1 MDKLLINGGNKLKG
15 TIDISGSKNAALP
28 IIVAAG
34 ILGQS
39 KSIIT
44 NVPHLTD
51 VKMLCSLLEK
61 LGAKTH
67 LDNNQLTI
75 EPIDQT
81 SYEAPYDLVRKMRA
95 SIYVLGPLLA
105 RMGRAKVSFPGGCAI
120 GPRPIDLHLE
130 GLKRLGAKI
139 EVLGGYIDAHA
150 DSLQGTDVYLKGVFG
165 ASVGATANVMMAATL
180 GQGTTTI
187 RPAACEPHIT
197 DLARFLIKMGA
208 SIEGVGTT
216 ELKIHGVN
224 SLNGTHHSV
233 LPDDIETG
241 TFMVAAAMTKGDLF
255 LKGANKAQVQAI
267 TEKLVQIG
275 VKMSWQNDGVRIWVD
290 RQLNPTDVR
299 TDVYPGFPTD
309 MQAQIMG
316 LLSLVSGVSVIT
328 ETIHQDRFMHVA
340 ELNRLG
346 ANIRVDGN
354 MAVIHGVGQLSGAPV
369 MASDLRAGIVLV
381 LGGLAAQGRT
391 LVSRVYHID
400 RGYEKVEAKLS
411 AVGADIRRL
420 NT

>member
-1 MDKLLINGGNKLKG
+1 MDKLLINGGKKLKG

-61 LGAKTH
+61 LGAKTD

-139 EVLGGYIDAHA
+139 EVLSGYIDAHA
-150 DSLQGTDVYLKGVFG
+150 DSLQGTDVYLKGIFG

-180 GQGTTTI
+180 GQGTTII

-208 SIEGVGTT
+208 SIEGIGTT

-233 LPDDIETG
+233 LSDDIETG

-255 LKGANKAQVQAI
+255 LKGANRAQVQAV

-316 LLSLVSGVSVIT
+316 LLSLVSGVSVVT

-381 LGGLAAQGRT
+381 LGGLAAQGQT

>member
-1 MDKLLINGGNKLKG
+1 MDKLLINGEKALKG

-51 VKMLCSLLEK
+51 VKTLCSLLEK

-67 LDNNQLTI
+67 LENNQLTI

-105 RMGRAKVSFPGGCAI
+105 RVGRARVSFPGGCAI

-150 DSLQGTDVYLKGVFG
+150 DSLQGTDIYLKGVFG

-197 DLARFLIKMGA
+197 DLAHFLIKMGA
-208 SIEGVGTT
+208 SIEGIGTT

-224 SLNGTHHSV
+224 SLSGTRHSV
-233 LPDDIETG
+233 LSDDIETG

-255 LKGANKAQVQAI
+255 LKGANMVQVQAV

-275 VKMSWQNDGVRIWVD
+275 VKMSWQNDGVRVWAD
-290 RQLNPTDVR
+290 RQLHPTDVR

-354 MAVIHGVGQLSGAPV
+354 VAVIHGVGQLSGAPV

-381 LGGLAAQGRT
+381 LGGLAAQGQT

>member
-1 MDKLLINGGNKLKG
+1 MDKLLINGGKKLKG

-51 VKMLCSLLEK
+51 VKTLCSLLEK

-233 LPDDIETG
+233 LSDDIETG

-255 LKGANKAQVQAI
+255 LKGANRTHVQAV

-381 LGGLAAQGRT
+381 LGGLAAQGQT

>member
-1 MDKLLINGGNKLKG
+1 MDKLLINGGKKLKG
-15 TIDISGSKNAALP
+15 IIDISGSKNAALP

-150 DSLQGTDVYLKGVFG
+150 DSLQGTDVYLKGIFG

-233 LPDDIETG
+233 SSDDIETG

-255 LKGANKAQVQAI
+255 LKGANRAQVQAV

-290 RQLNPTDVR
+290 RQLNPTDIR

-354 MAVIHGVGQLSGAPV
+354 MAVIHGVRQLSGAPV

-381 LGGLAAQGRT
+381 LGGLAAQGQT

>member
-1 MDKLLINGGNKLKG
+1 MDKLLINGGKKLKG

-150 DSLQGTDVYLKGVFG
+150 DSLQGTDVYLKGIFG

-208 SIEGVGTT
+208 SIEGLGTT

-233 LPDDIETG
+233 LSDDIETG

-255 LKGANKAQVQAI
+255 LKGANRAQVQAV

-354 MAVIHGVGQLSGAPV
+354 MAVIHGVKQLSGAPV

-381 LGGLAAQGRT
+381 LGGLAAQGQT

>member
-1 MDKLLINGGNKLKG
+1 MDKLLINGGKKLKG

-150 DSLQGTDVYLKGVFG
+150 DSLQGTDVYLKGIFG

-233 LPDDIETG
+233 SSDDIETG

-255 LKGANKAQVQAI
+255 LKGANRAQVQAV

-381 LGGLAAQGRT
+381 LGGLAAQGQT

>member
-1 MDKLLINGGNKLKG
+1 MDKLLINGGKKLKG

-150 DSLQGTDVYLKGVFG
+150 DSLQGTDVYLKGIFG

-208 SIEGVGTT
+208 SIEGLGTT

-233 LPDDIETG
+233 LSDDIETG

-255 LKGANKAQVQAI
+255 LKGANRAQVQAV

-354 MAVIHGVGQLSGAPV
+354 MAVIHGVRQLSGAPV

-381 LGGLAAQGRT
+381 LGGLAAQGQT

>member
-1 MDKLLINGGNKLKG
+1 MDKLLINGGKKLKG

-150 DSLQGTDVYLKGVFG
+150 DSLQGTDVYLKGIFG

-180 GQGTTTI
+180 GQGSTTI

-208 SIEGVGTT
+208 SIEGLGTT

-233 LPDDIETG
+233 LSDDIETG

-255 LKGANKAQVQAI
+255 LKGANRAQVQAV

-354 MAVIHGVGQLSGAPV
+354 MAVIHGVRQLSGAPV

-381 LGGLAAQGRT
+381 LGGLAAQGQT

>member
-1 MDKLLINGGNKLKG
+1 
-15 TIDISGSKNAALP
+15 
-28 IIVAAG
+28 
-34 ILGQS
+34 
-39 KSIIT
+39 
-44 NVPHLTD
+44 
-51 VKMLCSLLEK
+51 
-61 LGAKTH
+61 
-67 LDNNQLTI
+67 
-75 EPIDQT
+75 
-81 SYEAPYDLVRKMRA
+81 
-95 SIYVLGPLLA
+95 
-105 RMGRAKVSFPGGCAI
+105 
-120 GPRPIDLHLE
+120 
-130 GLKRLGAKI
+130 
-139 EVLGGYIDAHA
+139 
-150 DSLQGTDVYLKGVFG
+150 
-165 ASVGATANVMMAATL
+165 
-180 GQGTTTI
+180 
-187 RPAACEPHIT
+187 
-197 DLARFLIKMGA
+197 MGA

-224 SLNGTHHSV
+224 SLSGTHHSV
-233 LPDDIETG
+233 LSDDIETG

-255 LKGANKAQVQAI
+255 LKGAKRAQVQAV

-316 LLSLVSGVSVIT
+316 LLSLLSGVSVIT

-346 ANIRVDGN
+346 AN
-354 MAVIHGVGQLSGAPV
+354 IHGVGQLSGAPV

-381 LGGLAAQGRT
+381 LGGLAAQGQT

>member
-1 MDKLLINGGNKLKG
+1 MDKLLINGGKKLKG

-61 LGAKTH
+61 LGAKTD

-233 LPDDIETG
+233 LSDDIETG

-255 LKGANKAQVQAI
+255 LKGANRAQVQAV

-381 LGGLAAQGRT
+381 LGGLAAQGQT

>member
-1 MDKLLINGGNKLKG
+1 MDKLLINGGKKLKG

-150 DSLQGTDVYLKGVFG
+150 DSLQGTDVYLKGIFG

-233 LPDDIETG
+233 LSDDIETG

-255 LKGANKAQVQAI
+255 LKGANRAQVQAV

-354 MAVIHGVGQLSGAPV
+354 MAVIHGVRQLSGAPV

-381 LGGLAAQGRT
+381 LGGLAAQGQT

>member
-1 MDKLLINGGNKLKG
+1 MDKLLINGGKKLKG
-15 TIDISGSKNAALP
+15 IIDISGSKNAALP

-224 SLNGTHHSV
+224 SLSGTHHSV
-233 LPDDIETG
+233 LSDDIETG

-255 LKGANKAQVQAI
+255 LKGAKRTQVQAV

-290 RQLNPTDVR
+290 RQLNPTDIR

-381 LGGLAAQGRT
+381 LGGLAAQGQT

>member
-139 EVLGGYIDAHA
+139 EVLGGYIDARA
-150 DSLQGTDVYLKGVFG
+150 DSLQGTDVYLKGIFG

>member
-1 MDKLLINGGNKLKG
+1 MDKLLINGGKKLKG
-15 TIDISGSKNAALP
+15 IIDISGSKNAALP

-150 DSLQGTDVYLKGVFG
+150 DSLQGTDVYLKGIFG

-233 LPDDIETG
+233 LSDDIETG

-255 LKGANKAQVQAI
+255 LKGAKRAQVQAV

-290 RQLNPTDVR
+290 RQLNPTDIR

-381 LGGLAAQGRT
+381 LGGLAAQGQT

>member
-1 MDKLLINGGNKLKG
+1 MDKLLINGGKKLKG

-150 DSLQGTDVYLKGVFG
+150 DSLQGTDVYLKGIFG

-233 LPDDIETG
+233 LSDDIETG

-255 LKGANKAQVQAI
+255 LKGANRAQVQAV

-354 MAVIHGVGQLSGAPV
+354 MAVIHGVKQLSGAPV

-381 LGGLAAQGRT
+381 LGGLAAQGQT

>member
-1 MDKLLINGGNKLKG
+1 MDKLLINGGKKLKG

-61 LGAKTH
+61 LGAKTD

-233 LPDDIETG
+233 LSDDIETG

-255 LKGANKAQVQAI
+255 LKGANRAQVQAV

-316 LLSLVSGVSVIT
+316 LLSLVSGVSVVT

-381 LGGLAAQGRT
+381 LGGLAAQGQT

>member
-1 MDKLLINGGNKLKG
+1 MDKLLINGGKKLKG
-15 TIDISGSKNAALP
+15 IVDISGSKNAALP

-150 DSLQGTDVYLKGVFG
+150 DSLQGTDVYLKGIFG

-233 LPDDIETG
+233 LSDDIETG

-255 LKGANKAQVQAI
+255 LKGANRAQVQAV

-354 MAVIHGVGQLSGAPV
+354 MAVIHGVRQLSGAPV

-381 LGGLAAQGRT
+381 LGGLAAQGQT

>member
-1 MDKLLINGGNKLKG
+1 MDKLLINGGKKLKG

-150 DSLQGTDVYLKGVFG
+150 DILQGTDVYLKGIFG

-233 LPDDIETG
+233 LSDDIETG

-255 LKGANKAQVQAI
+255 LKGANRAQVQAV

-354 MAVIHGVGQLSGAPV
+354 MAVIHGVRQLSGAPV

-381 LGGLAAQGRT
+381 LGGLAAQGQT

>member
-1 MDKLLINGGNKLKG
+1 MDKLLINGGKKLKG

-61 LGAKTH
+61 LGAKTD

-150 DSLQGTDVYLKGVFG
+150 DSLQGTDVYLKGIFG

-233 LPDDIETG
+233 LSDDIETG

-255 LKGANKAQVQAI
+255 LKGANRAQVQAV

-316 LLSLVSGVSVIT
+316 LLSLVSGVSVVT

-381 LGGLAAQGRT
+381 LGGLAAQGQT

>member
-1 MDKLLINGGNKLKG
+1 MDKLLINGGKKLKG

-150 DSLQGTDVYLKGVFG
+150 DSLQGTDVYLKGIFG

-233 LPDDIETG
+233 LSDDIETG

-255 LKGANKAQVQAI
+255 LKGANRAQVQAV

-290 RQLNPTDVR
+290 RQLNPTDIR

-354 MAVIHGVGQLSGAPV
+354 MAVIHGVRQLSGAPV

-381 LGGLAAQGRT
+381 LGGLAAQGQT

>member
-1 MDKLLINGGNKLKG
+1 MDKLLINGGKKLKG

-61 LGAKTH
+61 LGAKTD

-233 LPDDIETG
+233 LSDDIETG

-255 LKGANKAQVQAI
+255 LKGAKRAQVQAV

-316 LLSLVSGVSVIT
+316 LLSLVSGVSVVT

-381 LGGLAAQGRT
+381 LGGLAAQGQT

>member
-61 LGAKTH
+61 LGAKTD

-208 SIEGVGTT
+208 SIEGVGAT

-255 LKGANKAQVQAI
+255 LKGANRAQVQAV

>member
-1 MDKLLINGGNKLKG
+1 MDKLLINGGKKLKG

-61 LGAKTH
+61 LGAKTD

-233 LPDDIETG
+233 LSDDIETG

-255 LKGANKAQVQAI
+255 LKGANRTHVQAV

-381 LGGLAAQGRT
+381 LGGLAAQGQT

>member
-1 MDKLLINGGNKLKG
+1 MDKLLINGGKKLKG
-15 TIDISGSKNAALP
+15 IIDISGSKNAALP

-150 DSLQGTDVYLKGVFG
+150 DSLQGTDVYLKGIFG

-233 LPDDIETG
+233 LSDDIETG

-255 LKGANKAQVQAI
+255 LKGANRAQVQAV

-354 MAVIHGVGQLSGAPV
+354 MAVIHGVRQLSGAPV

-381 LGGLAAQGRT
+381 LGGLAAQGQT

>member
-1 MDKLLINGGNKLKG
+1 MDKLLINGGKKLKG

-61 LGAKTH
+61 LGAKTD

-139 EVLGGYIDAHA
+139 EVFGGYIDAHA
-150 DSLQGTDVYLKGVFG
+150 DSLQGTDVYLKGIFG

-233 LPDDIETG
+233 LSDDIETG

-255 LKGANKAQVQAI
+255 LKGANRTHVQAV

-316 LLSLVSGVSVIT
+316 LLSLVSGVSVVT

-381 LGGLAAQGRT
+381 LGGLAAQGQT

>member
-1 MDKLLINGGNKLKG
+1 MDKLLINGGKKLKG

-150 DSLQGTDVYLKGVFG
+150 DSLQGTDVYLKGIFG

-233 LPDDIETG
+233 SSDDIETG

-255 LKGANKAQVQAI
+255 LKGANRAQVQAV

-354 MAVIHGVGQLSGAPV
+354 MAVIHGVRQLSGAPV

-381 LGGLAAQGRT
+381 LGGLAAQGQT

>member
-150 DSLQGTDVYLKGVFG
+150 DSLQGTDVYLKGIFG

-233 LPDDIETG
+233 SSDDIETG

-255 LKGANKAQVQAI
+255 LKGANRAQVQAV

-290 RQLNPTDVR
+290 RQLNPTDIR

-381 LGGLAAQGRT
+381 LGGLAAQGQT

>member
-1 MDKLLINGGNKLKG
+1 MDKLLINGGKKLKG

-150 DSLQGTDVYLKGVFG
+150 DSLQGTDVYLKGIFG

-208 SIEGVGTT
+208 SIEGLGTT

-233 LPDDIETG
+233 LSDDIETG

-255 LKGANKAQVQAI
+255 LKGANRAQVQAV

-354 MAVIHGVGQLSGAPV
+354 MAVIHGVRQLSGAPV

-381 LGGLAAQGRT
+381 LGGLAAQGQT

-400 RGYEKVEAKLS
+400 CGYEKVEAKLS

>member
-1 MDKLLINGGNKLKG
+1 MDKLLINGGKKLKG

-150 DSLQGTDVYLKGVFG
+150 DSLQGTDVYLKGIFG

-233 LPDDIETG
+233 LSDDIETG

-255 LKGANKAQVQAI
+255 LKGANRAQVQAV
-267 TEKLVQIG
+267 TEKLVQVG

-354 MAVIHGVGQLSGAPV
+354 MAVIHGVRQLSGAPV

-381 LGGLAAQGRT
+381 LSGLAAQGQT

>member
-150 DSLQGTDVYLKGVFG
+150 DSLQGTDVYLKGIFG

-187 RPAACEPHIT
+187 RSAACEPHIT

-233 LPDDIETG
+233 SSDDIETG

-255 LKGANKAQVQAI
+255 LKGANRAQVQAV

-381 LGGLAAQGRT
+381 LGGLAAQGQT